1 MRTFAVKQLFSNLN
15 IAKILIKSYITYKI
29 ILYLGFLIISFTY
42 IDKSTNNINLII
54 DAWALTSFLIF
65 FPIHSLPYKNQECLV
80 WKGENC
86 WNNLWYYRPWRRK
99 SNYTWYYFHIT
110 KFILAVSTTFPWEVN
125 KFYLILKT
133 ILTLIPKACIYDM

>member
-65 FPIHSLPYKNQECLV
+65 FPIHSFHIRIRNV
-80 WKGENC
+80 WYEKEKIVEIIYGIIDHEEE
-86 WNNLWYYRPWRRK
+86 K

>member
-54 DAWALTSFLIF
+54 DA
-65 FPIHSLPYKNQECLV
+65 
-80 WKGENC
+80 
-86 WNNLWYYRPWRRK
+86 
-99 SNYTWYYFHIT
+99 
-110 KFILAVSTTFPWEVN
+110 
-125 KFYLILKT
+125 
-133 ILTLIPKACIYDM
+133 

>member
-15 IAKILIKSYITYKI
+15 IAKILIKSYITCKI

-99 SNYTWYYFHIT
+99 KAIILDII
-110 KFILAVSTTFPWEVN
+110 FILRSLYWLFQQHFHEKWINFTWFWRL
-125 KFYLILKT
+125 F
-133 ILTLIPKACIYDM
+133 